1 MHTKVGE
8 TRSNHLLIVA
18 TMLAIALLPV
28 GSLAVLRKDAL
39 PHVNDPPIHVVA
51 RVRLLGRVYDVSFVE
66 FLHLGR
72 VPGTLVL
79 VARILH
85 VSVVGVDDGLGEV
98 NQ

>member
-1 MHTKVGE
+1 MT
-8 TRSNHLLIVA
+8 
-18 TMLAIALLPV
+18 LAIALLPA
-28 GSLAVLRKDAL
+28 GSLAVLGKEGL
-39 PHVNDPPIHVVA
+39 PHVNDPLVHVVA
-51 RVRLLGRVYDVSFVE
+51 HVRLLGRVHDVRFVE
-66 FLHLGR
+66 FLHPGR

>member
-1 MHTKVGE
+1 
-8 TRSNHLLIVA
+8 
-18 TMLAIALLPV
+18 MLSISLLPV
-28 GSLAVLRKDAL
+28 GSMAVLGKEAL
-39 PHVNDPPIHVVA
+39 PHVNDPPVHVVA
-51 RVRLLGRVYDVSFVE
+51 RVRLLDCVHDVSFVE

-85 VSVVGVDDGLGEV
+85 VSIVGVDDGLGEV